1 MFDDPRK
8 ELNRLDQE
16 LRAESYEEQLEKL
29 QSQEIPSLDDL
40 FETEDDGWLPE
51 DEGAEDGVFYGG
63 IPGIRPGGDIRD
75 YRRTVYADE
84 SAKKENEA
92 VFVEKQKKSKQ
103 KDKRKDS
110 VGCLPFV
117 IFLELIGI
125 AGMLWWWYRW
135 MR

>member
-1 MFDDPRK
+1 MFDDPKK

-40 FETEDDGWLPE
+40 LEDEDGDWLPE
-51 DEGAEDGVFYGG
+51 DFLQVEAGN
-63 IPGIRPGGDIRD
+63 PGSRPGANVRD

-84 SAKKENEA
+84 PVKSDQDA
-92 VFVEKQKKSKQ
+92 VFVEKQNKGKQ
-103 KDKRKDS
+103 KDKQKDTQKG

-117 IFLELIGI
+117 IFLELAGI

>member
-29 QSQEIPSLDDL
+29 QSQEIPELEDLLEEEDSDWFTDTVHLDQAPRSD
-40 FETEDDGWLPE
+40 
-51 DEGAEDGVFYGG
+51 V
-63 IPGIRPGGDIRD
+63 RD

-92 VFVEKQKKSKQ
+92 VFVKKQKKGKQ
-103 KDKRKDS
+103 KDQKKGG

-117 IFLELIGI
+117 ILLELAGI
-125 AGMLWWWYRW
+125 SGMLWWWYRW